1 MLSREA
7 DSLFWMG
14 RYLERAEATARIVDV
29 QYHAALEAAG
39 HLPKTEDA
47 PPEEDAHDPDAPKS
61 APEGDSATLYRSILE
76 ISGGAR
82 IYRARYGEA
91 GERDLIQFMVFDR
104 DQPNSV
110 VSCVRSARAN
120 AQGVREVISSEM
132 WEAVNAA
139 FLSLL
144 DWDVDRM
151 LGTSPHAFLVD
162 IRNRCHLFYGLAERT
177 MLIGDASYFLK
188 AGIFLERA
196 DQMSRLT
203 DVLVRE
209 LTGGDYVL
217 DEHETFDTH
226 GWIACLKSASAF
238 EAFRKTY
245 RGGITPD
252 NVLSFLILD
261 WDFPSSIH
269 HAMSQVE
276 RCLRAL
282 SGSQGRRYANLA
294 ERLAGRL
301 HADLSF
307 LTVAEMHATG
317 LHEFLENIQKRCIEI
332 GSAISDAYLRH

>member
-29 QYHAALEAAG
+29 QYHAALESALAG
-39 HLPKTEDA
+39 H
-47 PPEEDAHDPDAPKS
+47 DPAS
-61 APEGDSATLYRSILE
+61 LWNGILE
-76 ISGGAR
+76 ISGDDL
-82 IYRARYGEA
+82 IFRARYGSPS
-91 GERDLIQFMVFDR
+91 ERDLIQFMVFDR

-110 VSCVRSARAN
+110 VSCIRSARSN
-120 AQGVREVISSEM
+120 AQHVREVISSEV
-132 WEAVNAA
+132 WEAVNRAY
-139 FLSLL
+139 LELQTG
-144 DWDVDRM
+144 DVDKM
-151 LGTSPHAFLVD
+151 LQTSAHSYLSQ
-162 IRNRCHLFYGLAERT
+162 IRNHCHLFYGLAERT
-177 MLIGDASYFLK
+177 MLVGDATYFLK
-188 AGIFLERA
+188 AGTFLERA

-209 LTGGDYVL
+209 LTGGDYIL
-217 DEHETFDTH
+217 DEGEHLDTH

-252 NVLSFLILD
+252 HVLSFLMLD

-269 HAMSQVE
+269 HAVSQVE
-276 RCLRAL
+276 RCLRL
-282 SGSQGRRYANLA
+282 VSGSHGKRYADDA

-307 LTVAEMHATG
+307 LTIADIRKIG
-317 LHEFLENIQKRCIEI
+317 IHEFLEGIQKRCWDI
-332 GSAISDAYLRH
+332 GSAINEAYLRR

>member
-29 QYHAALEAAG
+29 QYHASLESPPVGSETGDGNDKGQDAAS
-39 HLPKTEDA
+39 LWN
-47 PPEEDAHDPDAPKS
+47 
-61 APEGDSATLYRSILE
+61 SILE
-76 ISGGAR
+76 ISGDQL
-82 IYRARYGEA
+82 IYRARYGEVS
-91 GERDLIQFMVFDR
+91 ERDLIRFMVFDP

-110 VSCVRSARAN
+110 VSCIRAARAN
-120 AQGVREVISSEM
+120 AQGVREIISSEM
-132 WEAVNAA
+132 WETVNRAY
-139 FLSLL
+139 LELL
-144 DWDVDRM
+144 HWDVDRM
-151 LGTSPHAFLVD
+151 LASSPHAFLAD
-162 IRNRCHLFYGLAERT
+162 IRNLCHLFYGLAERT
-177 MLIGDASYFLK
+177 MLVGDALYFVK

-217 DEHETFDTH
+217 SEGETFDTH

-252 NVLSFLILD
+252 HVIAFLTLD
-261 WDFPSSIH
+261 WDYPSSIH
-269 HAMSQVE
+269 HAVSQVE
-276 RCLRAL
+276 RCLRQI
-282 SGSQGRRYANLA
+282 SGSAGRRYANDA

-307 LTVAEMHATG
+307 LTVADLRAIG
-317 LHEFLENIQKRCIEI
+317 LHVFLEGIQERCAEI
-332 GSAISDAYLRH
+332 GNAISETYLRH

>member
-29 QYHAALEAAG
+29 QYHAALESPRAVSG
-39 HLPKTEDA
+39 E
-47 PPEEDAHDPDAPKS
+47 PES
-61 APEGDSATLYRSILE
+61 LWRSMLE
-76 ISGGAR
+76 ISGDDL
-82 IYRARYGEA
+82 IYQARYGDLSEH
-91 GERDLIQFMVFDR
+91 DLIQFTVFDI

-110 VSCVRSARAN
+110 VSCVRAARAN

-132 WEAVNAA
+132 WEVVNRA
-139 FLSLL
+139 FLELL
-144 DWDVDRM
+144 NWDVDKM
-151 LGTSPHAFLVD
+151 LAAAPHQFLVD
-162 IRNRCHLFYGLAERT
+162 VRNRCHLFYGLAERT
-177 MLIGDASYFLK
+177 MLIGDAAHFLK

-209 LTGGDYVL
+209 LTGGDYKLVSG
-217 DEHETFDTH
+217 EPFDTH

-252 NVLSFLILD
+252 NVIAFLVLD
-261 WDFPSSIH
+261 WDYPSSIH
-269 HAMSQVE
+269 HAVSQVE
-276 RCLRAL
+276 RCLRSI
-282 SGSQGRRYANLA
+282 SGSLGRRYASDA
-294 ERLAGRL
+294 ERLSGQL

-307 LTVAEMHATG
+307 LTVADIRQQG
-317 LHEFLENIQKRCIEI
+317 LHAFLEGIQERCSAI
-332 GSAISDAYLRH
+332 GSAVTDKYLRH